1 MTNNNPSSV
10 VIKRIILVDDEK
22 AVRDATA
29 QSLMLA
35 GFDVETFEHASAA
48 LNHLTHLPPDFD
60 GVVVSDIR
68 MPGMDGLEFLQRA
81 LKIDRDLP
89 VILISGHADV
99 ATAVT
104 AMRAGGYD
112 LLEKPFSNAQ
122 LLEVIK
128 RAAEKRRLTLENRAL
143 KEALANQT
151 RPGPRI
157 IGQTPVIMNLR
168 KMITRIANV
177 NADVLIWGETGTGK
191 ELVARSIHEQ
201 SKRRNHNYVAINCA
215 AIPGSLLD
223 SELFGHEAGAFTGAK
238 GKRIGKFEHA
248 DGGTLFLDEIEGMPL
263 ATQAPLLRVLQ
274 ERKIERLGSNKL
286 IPLDIRVI
294 AATKTDLKEAAER
307 EEFRLD
313 LYYRLNVVTLE
324 IPPLRARRE
333 DIPLLFQHFVL
344 VAAARGETEVPPLN
358 SQALHVLLGHDWP
371 GNIRELRNIAER
383 YVLLGEAY
391 NFDLAAL
398 MNSDEKLDGMSLVEQ
413 VSCFEKTLI
422 EQALNR
428 YKGNTRAVM
437 DALDLPRKTLA
448 DKMKKYGLEREHFR
462 TI

>member
-1 MTNNNPSSV
+1 MTIPN
-10 VIKRIILVDDEK
+10 IILVDDEK
-22 AVRDATA
+22 AVRDSTA

-35 GFDVETFEHASAA
+35 GYEVETFDNAPAA
-48 LNHLTHLPPDFD
+48 LAVITPEFE
-60 GVVVSDIR
+60 GVILSDIR
-68 MPGMDGLEFLQRA
+68 MPLMDGLEFLQQV

-104 AMRAGGYD
+104 AIRAGGYD
-112 LLEKPFSNAQ
+112 LLEKPFSKTQ
-122 LLEVIK
+122 LLDVIK
-128 RAAEKRRLTLENRAL
+128 RAGEKRRLTLENRAL

-157 IGQTPVIMNLR
+157 IGQTPSIMALR

-177 NADVLIWGETGTGK
+177 NADVLIGGETGTGK

-201 SKRRNHNYVAINCA
+201 SKRRDHNYVAINCA
-215 AIPGSLLD
+215 AISESLLD

-248 DGGTLFLDEIEGMPL
+248 NGGTLFLDEIEGMPL
-263 ATQAPLLRVLQ
+263 STQAPLLRVLQ

-286 IPLDIRVI
+286 IPLDIRVV
-294 AATKTDLKEAAER
+294 AATKTDLKTAAER

-313 LYYRLNVVTLE
+313 LYYRLNVVTVE

-344 VAAARGETEVPPLN
+344 VAAARCETEVPPLG
-358 SQALHVLLGHDWP
+358 SKSLHVLLGHDWP

-398 MNSDEKLDGMSLVEQ
+398 MKSDEKPEGMSLAEQ
-413 VSCFEKTLI
+413 VSCFEKMLI
-422 EQALNR
+422 EQTLNR
-428 YKGNTRAVM
+428 HKGNTRAAM
-437 DALDLPRKTLA
+437 EALDLPRKTLA
-448 DKMKKYGLEREHFR
+448 DKMKKYGLERGQFR
-462 TI
+462 E

>member
-1 MTNNNPSSV
+1 MIAPN
-10 VIKRIILVDDEK
+10 IILVDDEK
-22 AVRDATA
+22 AVRDSTA

-35 GFDVETFEHASAA
+35 GYEVETFGSAA
-48 LNHLTHLPPDFD
+48 EALHKITLEFE
-60 GVVVSDIR
+60 GVIISDIR
-68 MPGMDGLEFLQRA
+68 MPEMDGLEFLQRV

-99 ATAVT
+99 ATAV
-104 AMRAGGYD
+104 AAIRKGGYD
-112 LLEKPFSNAQ
+112 LLEKPFSNTQ
-122 LLEVIK
+122 LVEVVK
-128 RAAEKRRLTLENRAL
+128 RAGEKRRLTLENRAL
-143 KEALANQT
+143 KEALENQT

-157 IGQTPVIMNLR
+157 IGQTPSIMNLR

-177 NADVLIWGETGTGK
+177 NADVLVMGETGTGK

-201 SKRRNHNYVAINCA
+201 SLRRDHNYVAINCA
-215 AIPGSLLD
+215 AIPASLLD
-223 SELFGHEAGAFTGAK
+223 SELFGHEAGAFTGAQ

-248 DGGTLFLDEIEGMPL
+248 NGGTLFLDEIEGMPL
-263 ATQAPLLRVLQ
+263 LTQAPLLRVLQ

-294 AATKTDLKEAAER
+294 AATKVDLKGAAER
-307 EEFRLD
+307 AEFRQD

-344 VAAARGETEVPPLN
+344 IAAARCETEVPPLN
-358 SQALHVLLGHDWP
+358 SQALHVLMGHDWP

-391 NFDLAAL
+391 NFDLAVL
-398 MNSDEKLDGMSLVEQ
+398 MNAGDKLEGLSLTEQ
-413 VSCFEKTLI
+413 VACFEKTLLV
-422 EQALNR
+422 QALNHHQ
-428 YKGNTRAVM
+428 GNTRAVM
-437 DALDLPRKTLA
+437 EALDLPRKTLT
-448 DKMKKYGLEREHFR
+448 DKLKKYGLDREQFR
-462 TI
+462 E

>member
-1 MTNNNPSSV
+1 MTTPH
-10 VIKRIILVDDEK
+10 IILIDDEK
-22 AVRDATA
+22 AVRDSTA

-35 GFDVETFEHASAA
+35 GYEVESFGNAPAA
-48 LNHLTHLPPDFD
+48 LAVITPEFE
-60 GVVVSDIR
+60 GVVISDIR
-68 MPGMDGLEFLQRA
+68 MPVMDGLECLQRV

-104 AMRAGGYD
+104 AIRAGGYD
-112 LLEKPFSNAQ
+112 LLEKPFSNTQ
-122 LLEVIK
+122 LLDVIK
-128 RAAEKRRLTLENRAL
+128 RASEKRRLTLENRAL

-157 IGQTPVIMNLR
+157 IGQTPSIMTLR

-177 NADVLIWGETGTGK
+177 NADVLVWGETGTGK

-201 SKRRNHNYVAINCA
+201 SKRRDHNYVAINCA
-215 AIPGSLLD
+215 AIPESLLD

-248 DGGTLFLDEIEGMPL
+248 NGGTLFLDEIEGMPL
-263 ATQAPLLRVLQ
+263 STQAPLLRVLQ

-294 AATKTDLKEAAER
+294 AATKVDLKVAAER

-313 LYYRLNVVTLE
+313 LYYRLNVVTVE

-344 VAAARGETEVPPLN
+344 VAAARCETEVPPLG
-358 SQALHVLLGHDWP
+358 SKSLHVLLGHDWP

-398 MNSDEKLDGMSLVEQ
+398 MKSDEKPEGMSLAEQ
-413 VSCFEKTLI
+413 VSCFEKMLI
-422 EQALNR
+422 EQTLNR
-428 YKGNTRAVM
+428 HKGNTRSVM
-437 DALDLPRKTLA
+437 EALDLPRKTLT
-448 DKMKKYGLEREHFR
+448 DKMKKYGLERGQFR
-462 TI
+462 E

>member
-1 MTNNNPSSV
+1 MSTP
-10 VIKRIILVDDEK
+10 IILVDDEK
-22 AVRDATA
+22 AVRDSTA
-29 QSLMLA
+29 QSLLLA
-35 GFDVETFEHASAA
+35 GFDVQTFESAQTA
-48 LNHLTHLPPDFD
+48 LGRISAEFD

-68 MPGMDGLEFLQRA
+68 MPEMDGLEFLQRI
-81 LKIDRDLP
+81 LRIDRDLP

-99 ATAVT
+99 ATAVN
-104 AMRAGGYD
+104 AIRGGGYD
-112 LLEKPFSNAQ
+112 LLEKPFANAQ
-122 LLEVIK
+122 LIDVIK
-128 RAAEKRRLTLENRAL
+128 RAYEKRRLTLENRAL

-157 IGQTPVIMNLR
+157 IGQTPAIMNLR

-177 NADVLIWGETGTGK
+177 DADVLVWGETGTGK

-201 SKRRNHNYVAINCA
+201 SKRRDHNYVAINCA
-215 AIPGSLLD
+215 AIPEHLLD

-248 DGGTLFLDEIEGMPL
+248 NGGTLFLDEIEGMPL
-263 ATQAPLLRVLQ
+263 STQAPLLRVLQ

-286 IPLDIRVI
+286 IPLDIRVV
-294 AATKTDLKEAAER
+294 AATKMDLMAAAER
-307 EEFRLD
+307 AEFRRD

-324 IPPLRARRE
+324 VPPLRARRE

-344 VAAARGETEVPPLN
+344 VAAARCETEVPPLN

-398 MNSDEKLDGMSLVEQ
+398 MKSDEKPAGMSLAEQ
-413 VSCFEKTLI
+413 VSYFEKTLI

-428 YKGNTRAVM
+428 HKGNTREVM
-437 DALDLPRKTLA
+437 DALDLPRKTLT
-448 DKMKKYGLEREHFR
+448 DKMKKYGLERGMFQE
-462 TI
+462 